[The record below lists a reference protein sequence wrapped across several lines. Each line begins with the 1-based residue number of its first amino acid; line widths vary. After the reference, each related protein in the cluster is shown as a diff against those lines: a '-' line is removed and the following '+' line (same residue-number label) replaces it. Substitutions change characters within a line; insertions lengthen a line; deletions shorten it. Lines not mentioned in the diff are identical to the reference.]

1 MSGDA
6 AIELRDVTQRFPAR
20 AGGGLVQSVR
30 ERLFPSKRLD
40 GRPAL
45 ADITLSVCR
54 GEALGVIGSNGSGK
68 STLLR
73 VMAGILAPT
82 RGTAKVI
89 GRVALMSDLAAGLE
103 LDFTGRENV
112 AWGGC
117 VRGLSRHAAEQLVGA
132 VLELSGLAAWMDT
145 PVRFYSAGMQLR
157 LAFSIA
163 LTAGCDVLLVD
174 EVLSVGDAVF
184 QARCRER
191 LAQLRRSGVTLVLV
205 SHGLYD
211 VHRYCDR
218 ALWLEGGAVRML
230 GDPHGVA
237 SAYQLEVSRQLEA
250 AAGRAQGD
258 ATPGRAAWT
267 VAAVRLEPPAG
278 PTRGGLSAADPMVIE
293 VELSG
298 AGAAAGAAVGIGLF
312 RDDGLF
318 CFGANSAEDGFALPD
333 ASGAT
338 QTIRL
343 ELERLSLAP
352 GNYFVNVSTAAPSG
366 QVTDFKLG
374 AASFRVDGPP
384 GDRGVCSPPARWSA
398 VDTPGRRPAP
408 NRVNSTCPDS

>member
-6 AIELRDVTQRFPAR
+6 AIELKGVTQRFPAR
-20 AGGGLVQSVR
+20 AGGGLIRSLR
-30 ERLFPSKRLD
+30 ERLFPSERLE
-40 GRPAL
+40 GRPAI
-45 ADITLSVCR
+45 ADVTLSVGR

-82 RGTAKVI
+82 RGTAKVT
-89 GRVALMSDLAAGLE
+89 GRVALMSDLGAGLE

-117 VRGLSRHAAEQLVGA
+117 VRGLSRQAAEQLVAA
-132 VLELSGLAAWMDT
+132 VEELSGLAAWMDT

-191 LAQLRRSGVTLVLV
+191 LARLRRSGVTLVLV

-218 ALWLEGGAVRML
+218 ALWLQDGAVRML

-250 AAGRAQGD
+250 AAGRAEGSL
-258 ATPGRAAWT
+258 APGRAAWS
-267 VAAVRLEPPAG
+267 VAAVRLELPASA
-278 PTRGGLSAADPMVIE
+278 TRGTLSAGDPMVIE

-298 AGAAAGAAVGIGLF
+298 ASAGPGAAVGIGIF

-318 CFGANSAEDGFALPD
+318 CFGANSAEDGFVLPD
-333 ASGAT
+333 DASAT
-338 QTIRL
+338 QTVRL
-343 ELERLSLAP
+343 ELQRLSLAP
-352 GNYFVNVSTAAPSG
+352 GNYFVNVSTAASSG

-398 VDTPGRRPAP
+398 VQIGSTRLAP
-408 NRVNSTCPDS
+408 ILNRGKSS